1 VTAED
6 PYLDPGSKVLINKL
20 GVVDALLLRQIEA
33 EVTFLRDSQL
43 KAVPLPGRFDLA
55 HLQAFHRRL
64 FGDVYPWAG
73 EIRRVDL
80 TRTARFAHWAHIESY
95 GADVFGRLRDE
106 QHLSTVDDDE
116 VFLDRLVYFY
126 AEVNA
131 LHPFR
136 EGNGRTQR
144 AFFRQ
149 LALHA
154 GRRIDFGL
162 LDPAEYN
169 EACRISMVGSTDPL
183 RSLFALA
190 LVPPRE
196 SNTRTPRV
204 ERSDTPD
211 RGGRCPNAEFGVSE

>member
-1 VTAED
+1 MTAED

-20 GVVDALLLRQIEA
+20 GVVDAVLLRQIEA
-33 EVTFLRDSQL
+33 ETTFLRDAQL
-43 KAVPLPGRFDLA
+43 KAVTLPGRFDLA
-55 HLQAFHRRL
+55 HLQAFHRHL

-73 EIRRVDL
+73 EIRRADL
-80 TRTARFAHWAHIESY
+80 SRTAMFAHWAHIESY

-106 QHLSTVDDDE
+106 LLLSTVDDE
-116 VFLDRLVYFY
+116 AFLDRLAYFY

-136 EGNGRTQR
+136 EGNGRAQR

-154 GRRIDFGL
+154 GRRVDFGL

-169 EACRISMVGSTDPL
+169 EACRVSMVGSTDPL
-183 RSLFALA
+183 RGLFAQA
-190 LVPPRE
+190 LVPGA
-196 SNTRTPRV
+196 
-204 ERSDTPD
+204 D
-211 RGGRCPNAEFGVSE
+211 G

>member
-6 PYLDPGSKVLINKL
+6 PYVDPGSKVLLNKL
-20 GVVDALLLRQIEA
+20 GVVDAALLRQVEA
-33 EVTFLRDSQL
+33 EATFLRDAQL
-43 KAVPLPGRFDLA
+43 KAVTLPGRFDLA
-55 HLQAFHRRL
+55 HLRAFHRHL

-80 TRTARFAHWAHIESY
+80 TRTATFAHWAHIESY
-95 GADVFGRLRDE
+95 ADFVFAQLREE
-106 QHLSTVDDDE
+106 QLLSTVDE
-116 VFLDRLVYFY
+116 ERFLDRFTHFY

-131 LHPFR
+131 IHPFR
-136 EGNGRTQR
+136 EGNGRAQR

-169 EACRISMVGSTDPL
+169 DACRVSMVGSTDPL
-183 RSLFALA
+183 RALFASA
-190 LVPPRE
+190 LVP
-196 SNTRTPRV
+196 
-204 ERSDTPD
+204 
-211 RGGRCPNAEFGVSE
+211 GVDG

>member
-20 GVVDALLLRQIEA
+20 GVVDAALLRRIEA
-33 EVTFLRDSQL
+33 EATFLRDAQL
-43 KAVPLPGRFDLA
+43 KAVTLPGRFDLA
-55 HLQAFHRRL
+55 HLRAFHRHL

-73 EIRRVDL
+73 EIRRADL
-80 TRTARFAHWAHIESY
+80 SRTAMFAHWAHIESY
-95 GADVFGRLRDE
+95 GADVFGQLREE
-106 QHLSTVDDDE
+106 QLLSTVDDDG
-116 VFLDRLVYFY
+116 VFLDRLAYFY

-154 GRRIDFGL
+154 GRRLDFGL

-169 EACRISMVGSTDPL
+169 EACRVSMVGSTDAL
-183 RSLFALA
+183 RGLFELA
-190 LVPPRE
+190 LVPGAY
-196 SNTRTPRV
+196 
-204 ERSDTPD
+204 D
-211 RGGRCPNAEFGVSE
+211 